1 VDCVFS
7 VFTPSKGMTSV
18 SVVRKEVDTA
28 RDQRLTAHSESLR
41 SPDNGVSSG
50 GFLDK
55 DTKRHISKG
64 KSTSARGSDKSNKR
78 RTSDASEHSSSGA
91 FESTG
96 AESSVTTRKV
106 MQPLQLQ
113 NASKKQSG
121 PDLQPSSSIQQSR
134 GKGKEDLDEILRK
147 RLAELESQLSMIG
160 SEHSAAGVEE
170 FTEDVAEVADRGDG
184 GRIVSANS
192 RAERKR
198 KAHNKRGTG
207 ADKCAKKRHRTISDE
222 QARIIAANIDDGSM
236 TNGADAKFDKYISTI
251 LTNETYPSE
260 ELSAIFSEEITSVI
274 ESEIQ
279 EHSQQNDE
287 FGKLFSSSSA
297 EQLVDT
303 ETIMLNV
310 LSQNLPDAYASDE
323 EQAHIENTGVW
334 PGMADDDA
342 AILQLQLQ
350 SLQPEPESNE
360 NGANLECSRVA
371 EDKHLGGLSVD
382 TQWDSQFVES
392 FAVKS
397 THLNTVRD
405 WRSKKMLDLLISGRL
420 KEIPVAASSKVQHEG
435 TDKLVASSL
444 QNILSNISWLWS
456 VAVGDDML
464 ESVQDVVCNAANNLD
479 SLMIDFVEDS
489 GCVDIPVSMHLSS
502 DQTADVTDAEVAA
515 VKEEIN
521 KLDDW
526 SDEESLLIEGLVRSL
541 DGARESV
548 LNQKE
553 ATDLAENADAD
564 VPADLYSPTRPTEMD
579 LASSGGDVG
588 VQRPKEASQ
597 TETVNE
603 LQFQQGLVVSET
615 FNDLVESSTP
625 TRRTVRIHKKE
636 NATEK
641 SSKKENITAKSSSDG
656 IKGTAVHTS
665 GDRSSR
671 LKIRGL
677 SEKDLGNV
685 DSQLSGVGF
694 ANSKPVMSTRLESN
708 LSVSEEIL
716 MNQSVDL
723 TNIMEVEVA
732 TNGLPSERTISI
744 QARDT
749 KSADKHITDVTEE
762 LDLSIENLYGMNS
775 AAASVVS
782 RTVKSSRKHSS
793 GRDEVPGKA
802 QSCHTDAKK
811 DSHSR
816 KHKERPVDV
825 TGKKDKKKTE
835 DIGRLT
841 DRQLKLNVRSE
852 LNHVQKII
860 KSLLYDNYGITT
872 TNTSKLSRDVSLRG
886 VDKHFQVLS
895 VTSADSNL
903 AATTGEDEAND
914 IVKAASLTPLL
925 NDILN
930 ELNIPLTTIHLML
943 PENPPSVVLTDRLV
957 AEKTSTELNHSKKSR
972 VEPPSSPPSMRRNT
986 AKQTSALRRNRS
998 SEEGGV
1004 SVVPHRRP
1012 EAPVTEGEKRLMK
1025 ADKLM
1030 QTFRRSQIAKRQS
1043 QRVSPQPAASFIR
1056 QVRTVTRKEGVN
1068 LAITDNVESHTA
1080 VSSSDVKEPDFSTV
1094 ITDGSMLASVELPE
1108 VLPSFLPPPESE
1120 IVMPVV
1126 SQTLSSEPPHSAEPV
1141 QVSSPAD
1148 VENSTG
1154 NLPVPSLEV
1163 TVSSSVDR
1171 KITRAVVSAGKEQR
1185 VYVLNSDKPL
1195 CHEVQVCINLN
1206 VWVFLAT
1213 LIGVL
1218 VCCGHIY
1225 RGQWT
1230 FLIDLTSVCL
1240 SVICIVYSF

>member
-1 VDCVFS
+1 MS
-7 VFTPSKGMTSV
+7 VF
-18 SVVRKEVDTA
+18 RKEVDTA
-28 RDQRLTAHSESLR
+28 RDQSLITHSESLR
-41 SPDNGVSSG
+41 SPDNDVSSG

-55 DTKRHISKG
+55 DTKRHISTR
-64 KSTSARGSDKSNKR
+64 KSTSARGNDKSNKH
-78 RTSDASEHSSSGA
+78 RTSDDSEHGSSGA
-91 FESTG
+91 FESIG
-96 AESSVTTRKV
+96 AEGSVITRKV

-113 NASKKQSG
+113 NATSKKQSG
-121 PDLQPSSSIQQSR
+121 PDFQPSSSIQQSR

-147 RLAELESQLSMIG
+147 RLAELEAQLSMIG
-160 SEHSAAGVEE
+160 SEHTAAGADE
-170 FTEDVAEVADRGDG
+170 FTEDIAQVTERGDG
-184 GRIVSANS
+184 ERIVSANS

-207 ADKCAKKRHRTISDE
+207 SDKCAKKRRRTVSDE
-222 QARIIAANIDDGSM
+222 QERIIAANIDDGSM
-236 TNGADAKFDKYISTI
+236 TNGADAKFDKYISTV
-251 LTNETYPSE
+251 LKNETYPGE
-260 ELSAIFSEEITSVI
+260 ELSAMFSEEITSVI
-274 ESEIQ
+274 ESEFQ
-279 EHSQQNDE
+279 EHSQSDD
-287 FGKLFSSSSA
+287 FGKLFPSSSA

-310 LSQNLPDAYASDE
+310 LSENLPDAYASD

-342 AILQLQLQ
+342 TILQLQ
-350 SLQPEPESNE
+350 SLQPEPENNE
-360 NGANLECSRVA
+360 NGANVECSRVA
-371 EDKHLGGLSVD
+371 QDKHLGGLSVD

-405 WRSKKMLDLLISGRL
+405 WRSKKLLDLLISGRL
-420 KEIPVAASSKVQHEG
+420 KEIPVASSAEVRHEG

-464 ESVQDVVCNAANNLD
+464 ESVQDVVSNTANNLD

-526 SDEESLLIEGLVRSL
+526 SREESLLIEGLVRSL

-548 LNQKE
+548 LNQKQ
-553 ATDLAENADAD
+553 ATGLAENPDAD
-564 VPADLYSPTRPTEMD
+564 VPVDLYSPTRPTEMD

-588 VQRPKEASQ
+588 VRKPKEASQ
-597 TETVNE
+597 TETGNE
-603 LQFQQGLVVSET
+603 LQLRQGLGVSET
-615 FNDLVESSTP
+615 FSDLLEGSAP

-641 SSKKENITAKSSSDG
+641 SSKKENIPAKSSSDG

-665 GDRSSR
+665 RDASSR
-671 LKIRGL
+671 SKIRGL

-685 DSQLSGVGF
+685 NSQISGIGF
-694 ANSKPVMSTRLESN
+694 ANSKPVVSTRLESN

-723 TNIMEVEVA
+723 TSIMEVEVA
-732 TNGLPSERTISI
+732 TNGLPSEPTSINI

-749 KSADKHITDVTEE
+749 KSADKSITDVTEE
-762 LDLSIENLYGMNS
+762 LDLSVENLYGMDGAS
-775 AAASVVS
+775 ASVVS
-782 RTVKSSRKHSS
+782 RKVKSVRKHFS
-793 GRDEVPGKA
+793 GHDEMSGKA
-802 QSCHTDAKK
+802 KSYHTDAKK

-816 KHKERPVDV
+816 KHKVRPVDV

-835 DIGRLT
+835 DIGRLA

-895 VTSADSNL
+895 VMSADANL
-903 AATTGEDEAND
+903 ALMTGEDEAND
-914 IVKAASLTPLL
+914 AVKAASLTPLL

-930 ELNIPLTTIHLML
+930 ELNIPLTTIHLTL
-943 PENPPSVVLTDRLV
+943 PENPPSAVLTDRLV
-957 AEKTSTELNHSKKSR
+957 GEKMSTELNHSKKSR
-972 VEPPSSPPSMRRNT
+972 VESPSSPPSMRRNT

-998 SEEGGV
+998 SEEGSV
-1004 SVVPHRRP
+1004 SVISHRRQ

-1056 QVRTVTRKEGVN
+1056 QVQTVTLKEGVN
-1068 LAITDNVESHTA
+1068 LAMNDPVESSTA
-1080 VSSSDVKEPDFSTV
+1080 VSSSEVKEPDFSTI
-1094 ITDGSMLASVELPE
+1094 ITDGSMLASVELPQ
-1108 VLPSFLPPPESE
+1108 VFPSFLLPPESE
-1120 IVMPVV
+1120 IVVPIA
-1126 SQTLSSEPPHSAEPV
+1126 SQTLSSELPHSAEPV
-1141 QVSSPAD
+1141 QVSSPPAN
-1148 VENSTG
+1148 VENGTS
-1154 NLPVPSLEV
+1154 NLPVSSLEV

-1171 KITRAVVSAGKEQR
+1171 KITRAVVSTGKEQR

-1195 CHEVQVCINLN
+1195 CREIQVCINLN
-1206 VWVFLAT
+1206 VC
-1213 LIGVL
+1213 
-1218 VCCGHIY
+1218 VCVSGN
-1225 RGQWT
+1225 
-1230 FLIDLTSVCL
+1230 FD
-1240 SVICIVYSF
+1240 